1 MFSRCCYHSSL
12 SLIECMVY
20 DTEKPWLTSYE
31 RYGMTDNVLFPDA
44 HISLIDVLE
53 RQCRK
58 YAKRTAYLCANV
70 PLTYQEL
77 EADSR
82 YLASY
87 LQSLGLNQGDKV
99 AVMLPNCLQYPILTF
114 AILRAGL
121 VIVNVNPLY
130 TTTELT
136 YQLSDSGAKAL
147 FIFDLFTKTYVDMPS
162 QYHLPH
168 VIVCG
173 LSDSLGQVK
182 GLLARHLVGYRH
194 KQSLRH
200 IDGSTPY
207 QQARLQG
214 IQYSYQRPK
223 VIGEDLALLQYTGG
237 TTGRA
242 KAAQLSHHNLL
253 ANLVQLKAWI
263 QSAYP
268 NTVAESSTW
277 SMDNAFFEPEV
288 QSDFDKAMALIDHG
302 GKGHL
307 MLTALPLYHV
317 FSFMIGGLFGM
328 VSGGCSLLIIDP
340 SNTDAIIKQIK
351 RHQPTLIAGVNTLF
365 KALLNHRK
373 FAQLD
378 FSTLQMTVGGGM
390 AVDAKVA
397 AQWHK
402 ITGLPII
409 EGYGLSEASPVV
421 TANPPMLGAYNGMV
435 GLPLVATDIVLLD
448 DFEQPVGMGERGEV
462 CVFGPQVMHSYHNA
476 PALNQDSF
484 TQTGYLK
491 TGDIGIM
498 NRDGFIKLVDR
509 KKDLILVSGFN
520 VYPSE
525 IEHIMNTHDY
535 IAESAAIG
543 IPSQER
549 GEDPKL
555 YVVLTAKG
563 QTAIDTQGEASVFQ
577 QLLQYGKKNLTGYK
591 RPRHIVVIDELPKSQ
606 LGKIRHR
613 ELRERE
619 GLI

>member
-1 MFSRCCYHSSL
+1 
-12 SLIECMVY
+12 MVY
-20 DTEKPWLTSYE
+20 DTDKPWLTSYE
-31 RYGMTDNVLFPDA
+31 RYGMTDEVVFPDA
-44 HISLIDVLE
+44 HVSLVDVLE
-53 RQCRK
+53 RQCHK
-58 YAKRTAYLCANV
+58 YANRTAYLCADV
-70 PLTYQEL
+70 ALTYQDL
-77 EADSR
+77 ETDSR

-87 LQSLGLNQGDKV
+87 LQSIGLKKGDKV
-99 AVMLPNCLQYPILTF
+99 AVMLPNCLQYPILAF

-130 TTTELT
+130 TPTELT

-147 FIFDLFTKTYVDMPS
+147 FIFDLFSKTYVDMPS
-162 QYHLPH
+162 QYRLPH

-173 LSDSLGQVK
+173 LADSIGQFK

-207 QQARLQG
+207 HQARLHG
-214 IQYSYQRPK
+214 IQCRYQRPN
-223 VIGEDLALLQYTGG
+223 VVGQDLALLQYTGG

-268 NTVAESSTW
+268 STVAESSAW

-288 QSDFDKAMALIDHG
+288 QGDFDAAMALIDHG
-302 GKGHL
+302 GKSYL

-317 FSFMIGGLFGM
+317 FSFMIGGLFGL

-340 SNTDAIIKQIK
+340 SNTDAIIQQIK
-351 RHQPTLIAGVNTLF
+351 RYQPTLIAGVNTLF
-365 KALLNHRK
+365 KALLKHRK
-373 FAQLD
+373 FAQMD
-378 FSTLQMTVGGGM
+378 FSTLQLTVGGGM

-397 AQWHK
+397 EQWHK
-402 ITGLPII
+402 VTGLPII

-421 TANPPMLGAYNGMV
+421 TANPPMIGAFNGMV
-435 GLPLVATDIVLLD
+435 GLPMVATDIVLLD
-448 DFEQPVGMGERGEV
+448 ELGNPVGMGQRGEV
-462 CVFGPQVMHSYHNA
+462 CILGPQVMKSYHNA

-484 TQTGYLK
+484 TKTGYFK

-509 KKDLILVSGFN
+509 IKDLILVSGFN

-535 IAESAAIG
+535 IEESAAIG
-543 IPSQER
+543 IPSHER

-555 YVVLTAKG
+555 YVVLSDIGKTALAKQG
-563 QTAIDTQGEASVFQ
+563 DKVVRQT
-577 QLLQYGKKNLTGYK
+577 LLKYGKQNLTGYK
-591 RPRHIVVIDELPKSQ
+591 RPRHIAFIDTLPKSQ
-606 LGKIRHR
+606 LGKIRHS
-613 ELRERE
+613 ELRQRE
-619 GLI
+619 GLM